1 MVAVSLFWADLHG
14 GFLDEKHGKKE
25 LKHPDNLLRR
35 SSYLGRQKVPDHR
48 SKEHRSRR
56 DSTLAIASGA
66 AARTIVPAELAKI
79 AQTFPHIWGKNDP
92 WPVRRWWKDY
102 PRR

>member
-1 MVAVSLFWADLHG
+1 MVAVSLFWADLYG

-35 SSYLGRQKVPDHR
+35 SSHLGRQKVPDHR

-56 DSTLAIASGA
+56 DSTLAIASCTA
-66 AARTIVPAELAKI
+66 AERQVPVELRASAEISLI
-79 AQTFPHIWGKNDP
+79 YEGENL
-92 WPVRRWWKDY
+92 RGR
-102 PRR
+102 

>member
-35 SSYLGRQKVPDHR
+35 RSYLGRQKVPDHR
-48 SKEHRSRR
+48 SKEHRSRV
-56 DSTLAIASGA
+56 DGALAIASGA
-66 AARTIVPAELAKI
+66 TARTIAPAELA
-79 AQTFPHIWGKNDP
+79 
-92 WPVRRWWKDY
+92 
-102 PRR
+102 

>member
-35 SSYLGRQKVPDHR
+35 SSYLGVF
-48 SKEHRSRR
+48 SL
-56 DSTLAIASGA
+56 DSLKYDITMDL
-66 AARTIVPAELAKI
+66 
-79 AQTFPHIWGKNDP
+79 N
-92 WPVRRWWKDY
+92 
-102 PRR
+102 PRF

>member
-1 MVAVSLFWADLHG
+1 MAVSLFWADLHG
-14 GFLDEKHGKKE
+14 WFLDEKHGKKE

-56 DSTLAIASGA
+56 GSRLPIAGDAVAGAIAL
-66 AARTIVPAELAKI
+66 AELAKT
-79 AQTFPHIWGKNDP
+79 AQISPRMWGGEA
-92 WPVRRWWKDY
+92 RGR
-102 PRR
+102 

>member
-56 DSTLAIASGA
+56 DSRLPIASDAVAG
-66 AARTIVPAELAKI
+66 TIVPAELAKT
-79 AQTFPHIWGKNDP
+79 AQIFSHICEKKDP
-92 WPVRRWWKDY
+92 SPVRR
-102 PRR
+102 

>member
-14 GFLDEKHGKKE
+14 GLSDEKHGNKE

-66 AARTIVPAELAKI
+66 AARTRAGAGAVAAAAPVAAPAAGT
-79 AQTFPHIWGKNDP
+79 AAAAMCDVDG
-92 WPVRRWWKDY
+92 VA
-102 PRR
+102 